1 MTMRYLLLIMIALSG
16 CDSPSPA
23 LHSGQSYEHQLEGYR
38 FTVWR
43 KGNSIEVIRHGYAPR
58 ADQTRLKDV
67 MAEAAIHAT
76 GCALVPQ
83 SIEGDTGVL
92 RARLACASAL

>member
-1 MTMRYLLLIMIALSG
+1 MDRICLLFLIALAA

-23 LHSGQSYEHQLEGYR
+23 MRDGQRYEQQLEGYR
-38 FTVWR
+38 FTIWR

-67 MAEAAIHAT
+67 MAEAAIRAT

-92 RARLACASAL
+92 RARLACAAAL